1 MNERIDRWRRVSD
14 LFDRVVDM
22 DREQRANALAVECA
36 DDPSLRIEVEKL
48 LHADGL
54 TNPLDHDIA
63 GHASAMLLAGDA
75 EAMHG
80 ELFGPYRIIKLLGQG
95 GMGRV
100 YLAQREGD
108 DFAQTVALKLVG
120 GVGSA
125 NIDAARRRFVEE
137 RRILARLE
145 HPHIARLLDG
155 GVGRDSQPWF
165 AMEYVEGAP
174 LTEWC
179 DARKLGIDARLE
191 LFAKICDAVDHAH
204 RFLIVHRDLKPGNLL
219 VDGRGDPKVLDFGIA
234 KLLDDEGHHPGEAS
248 TILMTPDYAA
258 PEQMRGGQ
266 ISTATDA
273 YSLGAVLFE
282 LITGQRPF
290 SDPLASRDPPSASR
304 AVTQNRT
311 ALTQRAAAC
320 STTPHALR
328 KTLRGDIDRIVRTAL
343 DPDPA
348 RRYGSVAKL
357 ADDLR
362 AVASRQ
368 PISLRSDRAYRA
380 GIFLRRN
387 RWGVA
392 AASIAIVGLIATTG
406 WALWQTQQTAKR
418 AREAAQQA
426 RIATQESRTAISVKN
441 LVAGLLGSAAPEVAL
456 GRQLTVKDVLDAS
469 RQTMRATLQGEPAV
483 AVELLTVMARS
494 YTALEDHASAHA
506 LLDQAMAMAPKV
518 NAERRVALHTA
529 RAELAMEESD
539 VPTMQAATTTLR
551 QLLPNVRDPALRIDA
566 RLVMG
571 EAELHQ
577 ERGSL
582 ADTLTLLKE
591 VRATF
596 PPGDIRR
603 VKAASM
609 VASTYLK
616 PGAALQDVQAAM
628 VLLENSLAE
637 AQLHQPARHP
647 DVMDLREQLATTYT
661 NQTHFAKALA
671 LYRVIRDDTIAVHG
685 NGSVQVAL
693 VEAQLSRVEMYLGH
707 FAATRQHAERALR
720 IYTTNPS
727 TDPMDRSATKML
739 LGQAA
744 EIQQKYAEAQH
755 WYEESNKDF
764 EAASPAMAQSM
775 PFLQLN
781 VARMMVRQGNMAEA
795 AAIFDRVLAAAPPG
809 SLAQAA
815 VWTSQGEMERVVG
828 NSAKAMAL
836 HRRAVS
842 LLKDNLQGFSYLP
855 LAQLQL
861 AKDEQALQQFSGSES
876 TLRTL
881 VNRLDRKFIH
891 SKPELT
897 EAYFLLGQLLA
908 SRDNTS
914 VEARAMLGRCVGL
927 RTQLYGVAD
936 ARTREAQTALAAL
949 TAQSRS

>member
-1 MNERIDRWRRVSD
+1 MNERVDRWRRVSD
-14 LFDRVVDM
+14 LFDRVVEM
-22 DREQRANALAVECA
+22 DREQRANALTVECA
-36 DDPSLRIEVEKL
+36 SDSALRIEVEKL

-63 GHASAMLLAGDA
+63 GHASSMLLAGDA
-75 EAMHG
+75 EALHG

-125 NIDAARRRFVEE
+125 NIDTARRRFVEE

-145 HPHIARLLDG
+145 HPYIARLLDG

-165 AMEYVEGAP
+165 AMEYVDGAP

-179 DARKLGIDARLE
+179 DQRKLGIDARLE

-234 KLLDDEGHHPGEAS
+234 KLLDDEGRHAGDAS

-304 AVTQNRT
+304 AVTQNRA

-320 STTPHALR
+320 STTPHTLR

-406 WALWQTQQTAKR
+406 WALWQTQQTTKR

-426 RIATQESRTAISVKN
+426 RIATQESRTAVSVKN

-469 RQTMRATLQGEPAV
+469 RQTLPATLQGEPAV

-506 LLDQAMAMAPKV
+506 LLDQAMTLAPKV
-518 NAERRVALHTA
+518 NADRRVALHTA

-539 VPTMQAATTTLR
+539 VPAMRLATASLR
-551 QLLPNVRDPALRIDA
+551 QLLPNVRDPALEIDA
-566 RLVMG
+566 RLVIG
-571 EAELHQ
+571 ETELHQ
-577 ERGSL
+577 DRGSL
-582 ADTLTLLKE
+582 AESLALLNH
-591 VRATF
+591 VRAIL
-596 PPGDIRR
+596 PRSDVRR

-609 VASTYLK
+609 VASAYLK
-616 PGAALQDVQAAM
+616 PGAALQDVEAAM
-628 VLLENSLAE
+628 VLLEKSLDE
-637 AQLHQPARHP
+637 AQRHQPARHP

-661 NQTHFAKALA
+661 NQADFAKALA
-671 LYRVIRDDTIAVHG
+671 LYLVIRDDTIVVHG
-685 NGSVQVAL
+685 NESVQVAL
-693 VEAQLSRVEMYLGH
+693 VEAQLSRVEMYRGN
-707 FAATRQHAERALR
+707 FDATRQHAERALR
-720 IYTTNPS
+720 IYTANPS

-744 EIQQKYAEAQH
+744 EIQENHAEAQL
-755 WYEESNKDF
+755 WYEESNRDF
-764 EAASPAMAQSM
+764 TAASPAMAKSM

-781 VARMMVRQGNMAEA
+781 VARMMVRQGKVVEA
-795 AAIFDRVLAAAPPG
+795 AAIFDDVLAVAPPG

-815 VWTSQGEMERVVG
+815 AWTSQGEMERILG
-828 NSAKAMAL
+828 NPATAILL
-836 HRRAVS
+836 HKRAIS
-842 LLKDNLQGFSYLP
+842 LLKNKLQGFSYLP
-855 LAQLQL
+855 LAQLHL
-861 AKDEQALQQFSGSES
+861 AKDEQALQQFNDGEA

-881 VNRLDRKFIH
+881 VGRLDKKFIH

-897 EAYFLLGQLLA
+897 DAYLMLGQLIA
-908 SRDNTS
+908 RRDNAS
-914 VEARAMLGRCVGL
+914 LEARAMLTRCVEL

-936 ARTREAQTALAAL
+936 ARTLEAKTALAAL
-949 TAQSRS
+949 TSQRRS